1 MLILLSFF
9 CLVQAAGAQS
19 ILSRVKFPIDANQT
33 ASDLAKAGID
43 LTHGHGT
50 TRSSFTTE
58 IEDYQ
63 LRRFDAMGI
72 RYTVDIADLSK
83 WRKQQSQAPQR
94 EKILDCQDHIFNS
107 AIPKNF
113 ELGSVGGYFSMSEV
127 IDQLDIMAFLYPNL
141 ISVRKPIGNFK
152 TWQNNSIYWVKI
164 SDHPEIDENE
174 PEVLYNGLHHAR
186 EFISVSANI
195 YYMWYLLE
203 NYEKD
208 PMVRQIVDQTEL
220 YFVPVVNPDG
230 LNYNV
235 SGYNEADDVF
245 TYNFRKN
252 MRDNDGDGQFDPE
265 NDGVDLNRNYGHEWA
280 YDDEGSS
287 SFEGSDT
294 YRGPSPF
301 SEPETQAMQYF
312 CNTHD
317 FKLAL
322 NYHSYGNLLV
332 YPWGYN
338 DTPTPDSVIFSHYG
352 ELLTHLNRFV
362 YGTGMETVG
371 YVTNGDS
378 DDWMY
383 GENGILSFTPEVGD
397 PDDGFYPI
405 RERIIPLC
413 QSTLEM
419 NLLGARLVNSLVQV
433 TDLTPTFVQPGVN
446 PLDLAINR
454 YGLLEGEVNISFNSL
469 SPHILQ
475 VPAPLNLNLDKF
487 EPFESDLTYN
497 VDNQVPYGSEVGIEV
512 VIHQGEY
519 IFRDTINKIR
529 ADYKNIITD
538 DGNMSYWDNTAGTNW
553 GTTSQTYKS
562 GPVSI
567 TDSPFGDYDPDS
579 HQAILLNAQI
589 DLHETTT
596 AYAQF
601 WARWD
606 IEDHYDYVV
615 FQASTD
621 GESWE
626 NLCGEQSKLGSLF
639 QLYEEPLYDGK
650 QLHWVRENVDLSSYI
665 GQSIQLRFLLVSDG
679 FVHKDGFYFD
689 NFQVITIKED
699 VTATEEPTQGLC
711 TAYPNP
717 AGNAFTITLPQLQR
731 PSVSV
736 YNAQGQLVFE
746 ARHVETPSLVI
757 QTSDWTPG
765 LYQYRV
771 SSDDRFV
778 QSGKMSILH

>member
-1 MLILLSFF
+1 
-9 CLVQAAGAQS
+9 
-19 ILSRVKFPIDANQT
+19 
-33 ASDLAKAGID
+33 
-43 LTHGHGT
+43 
-50 TRSSFTTE
+50 
-58 IEDYQ
+58 
-63 LRRFDAMGI
+63 
-72 RYTVDIADLSK
+72 
-83 WRKQQSQAPQR
+83 
-94 EKILDCQDHIFNS
+94 
-107 AIPKNF
+107 
-113 ELGSVGGYFSMSEV
+113 
-127 IDQLDIMAFLYPNL
+127 
-141 ISVRKPIGNFK
+141 
-152 TWQNNSIYWVKI
+152 
-164 SDHPEIDENE
+164 
-174 PEVLYNGLHHAR
+174 
-186 EFISVSANI
+186 
-195 YYMWYLLE
+195 
-203 NYEKD
+203 
-208 PMVRQIVDQTEL
+208 
-220 YFVPVVNPDG
+220 
-230 LNYNV
+230 
-235 SGYNEADDVF
+235 
-245 TYNFRKN
+245 
-252 MRDNDGDGQFDPE
+252 
-265 NDGVDLNRNYGHEWA
+265 
-280 YDDEGSS
+280 
-287 SFEGSDT
+287 
-294 YRGPSPF
+294 
-301 SEPETQAMQYF
+301 
-312 CNTHD
+312 
-317 FKLAL
+317 
-322 NYHSYGNLLV
+322 
-332 YPWGYN
+332 
-338 DTPTPDSVIFSHYG
+338 
-352 ELLTHLNRFV
+352 
-362 YGTGMETVG
+362 
-371 YVTNGDS
+371 
-378 DDWMY
+378 
-383 GENGILSFTPEVGD
+383 
-397 PDDGFYPI
+397 
-405 RERIIPLC
+405 
-413 QSTLEM
+413 
-419 NLLGARLVNSLVQV
+419 
-433 TDLTPTFVQPGVN
+433 
-446 PLDLAINR
+446 
-454 YGLLEGEVNISFNSL
+454 
-469 SPHILQ
+469 
-475 VPAPLNLNLDKF
+475 
-487 EPFESDLTYN
+487 
-497 VDNQVPYGSEVGIEV
+497 
-512 VIHQGEY
+512 
-519 IFRDTINKIR
+519 
-529 ADYKNIITD
+529 
-538 DGNMSYWDNTAGTNW
+538 MSYWDNTAGTNW

-567 TDSPFGDYDPDS
+567 TDSPFGNYDPDS